1 MATFLERLKREF
13 LNFIEFKG
21 KEGRQ
26 RQMTWWDIGFT
37 LLLVLLILGLAT
49 LFLYLGWVRP

>member
-1 MATFLERLKREF
+1 METFFERFKREF

-26 RQMTWWDIGFT
+26 RQLTCWDISFALV
-37 LLLVLLILGLAT
+37 LLLLILGVAT
-49 LFLYLGWVRP
+49 LLLYLGMVRP